1 MEKRKTFRR
10 AAGRTADIG
19 IFMSWYRPRNIFATI
34 IALALVAAGLLAAI
48 PYLVSTDV
56 IRARLIQELSNWTGY
71 SVESRQTPQ
80 ISFFPVFSASLADV
94 TIRNPWQSE
103 GTPFMKAERIEVDL
117 SLLSALMGRTEF
129 TETTIIRPR
138 FVIDEPIKSLSQ
150 IGESLAKT
158 DGRIGDVMREAR
170 AAIEANPAKPD
181 MSNVSSQPFGRIRLE
196 DAMVTFKRPLNGS
209 EEQISSISGVF
220 EWPQTSGV
228 ASFRGNA
235 IWHGEETEI
244 DSSASKA
251 LLLLAGGTSPL
262 QVNLTSTPLTLAF
275 NGSANIA
282 KNQFF
287 QGTLSLTS
295 PSLRRTLE
303 WSKTPSIPGAP
314 IGSFALDATV
324 SGSANRMK
332 LDGLTA
338 TLNNNPAKGGIEI
351 VLNDGTP
358 SITGTL
364 AFETLDLRSVLSGFM
379 PLPDG
384 SANANAVI
392 DTRFLKQANVDLR
405 VSTQKATAGSVN
417 LTNVAATAQVR
428 NGRAIFDIGEAAA
441 FNGSIAASFQL
452 AEEGDGGATGE
463 LRLNGTDVNSAAIA
477 PLLGLGNRFELGKG
491 TMSLVLKGPITRW
504 SSAMENAKGTLSMR
518 FGTGQIKSID
528 FNNLLNRA
536 KTDRFF
542 SLNEKTDAWLAFDRM
557 EIKANIMDGVAALET
572 AQVQM
577 KSGVL
582 SFAGIVTLIGKS
594 LALTGDYAVPIP
606 AAAPVPAPAA
616 TPAPAPA
623 PADATAQAAPAEQ
636 KPAPVFNH
644 TRFFIGGSW
653 DNPFISPIIAP
664 AN

>member
-1 MEKRKTFRR
+1 
-10 AAGRTADIG
+10 
-19 IFMSWYRPRNIFATI
+19 MSWYRPRNILVTI
-34 IALALVAAGLLAAI
+34 ILLALVAAGILAAA
-48 PYLVSTDV
+48 PYLVSTDL
-56 IRARLIQELSNWTGY
+56 IRVRLIQEIRNWTGY
-71 SVESRQTPQ
+71 TVDSRQTPQ
-80 ISFFPVFSASLADV
+80 ISFFPVFSASLGDV
-94 TIRNPWQSE
+94 TIRNPWQNE
-103 GTPFMKAERIEVDL
+103 GTPFMRAERIEVDL
-117 SLLSALMGRTEF
+117 SLISALMGRTEF
-129 TETTIIRPR
+129 TETKIIRPR
-138 FVIDEPIKSLSQ
+138 FVVDEPIKSLSQ
-150 IGESLAKT
+150 IGESLANT

-170 AAIEANPAKPD
+170 LAIEANPAKPD

-196 DAMVTFKRPLNGS
+196 HAMVTFKRPLNGA

-228 ASFRGNA
+228 ASFKGNA

-244 DSSASKA
+244 DTSASKA

-262 QVNLTSTPLTLAF
+262 QINLTSTPLTLAF
-275 NGSANIA
+275 NGSANIS

-287 QGTLSLTS
+287 EGTLSLTS

-303 WSKTPSIPGAP
+303 WSKTPTIPGAP
-314 IGSFALDATV
+314 IGSFALDASV

-332 LDGLTA
+332 LDRMTA
-338 TLNNNPAKGGIEI
+338 TLNDNPAKGGIEV

-358 SITGTL
+358 SVTGTL
-364 AFETLDLRSVLSGFM
+364 AFENLDLHSVLSGFM

-384 SANANAVI
+384 SANSNAVV
-392 DTRFLKQANVDLR
+392 DTKFLKQANVDLR

-428 NGRAIFDIGEAAA
+428 NGRAIFDIGEASA
-441 FNGSIAASFQL
+441 FDGSIAASFQL
-452 AEEGDGGATGE
+452 AAEGDGGATGE
-463 LRLNGTDVNSAAIA
+463 LRLNGTDVNSTLIA
-477 PLLGLGNRFELGKG
+477 PLLGLGQRFDLGKG

-504 SSAMENAKGTLSMR
+504 SSALESAKGTLSMR
-518 FGTGQIKSID
+518 FAAGQIKSLD
-528 FNNLLNRA
+528 FNNLLNKA

-542 SLNEKTDAWLAFDRM
+542 SLNEKTNAWLAFDRM
-557 EIKANIMDGVAALET
+557 EIKANIMDGVAALDT
-572 AQVQM
+572 AQIQM

-594 LALTGDYAVPIP
+594 LALTGDYAVPV
-606 AAAPVPAPAA
+606 AAAVVPAPAPAA
-616 TPAPAPA
+616 TTPVPTDGTTPPATTP
-623 PADATAQAAPAEQ
+623 APAEQ
-636 KPAPVFNH
+636 KPVQTFDH

>member
-1 MEKRKTFRR
+1 
-10 AAGRTADIG
+10 
-19 IFMSWYRPRNIFATI
+19 MSWYRPRNILATI
-34 IALALVAAGLLAAI
+34 ILLALVAAGLLAAV

-56 IRARLIQELSNWTGY
+56 IRARLIQELSSWTGY

-80 ISFFPVFSASLADV
+80 ISFFPVFSASLGDV

-117 SLLSALMGRTEF
+117 SLISAFMGRAEF
-129 TETTIIRPR
+129 TETKLIRPR

-170 AAIEANPAKPD
+170 LAIEANPAKPD

-196 DAMVTFKRPLNGS
+196 DAVVTFKRPLNGA
-209 EEQISSISGVF
+209 EEQISSITGVF

-275 NGSANIA
+275 NGSANIS

-332 LDGLTA
+332 MDGLTA
-338 TLNNNPAKGGIEI
+338 TLNDNPAKGGIEI
-351 VLNDGTP
+351 VLNDDGTP

-384 SANANAVI
+384 STNANAVI

-405 VSTQKATAGSVN
+405 VSTQKATAGSIN

-428 NGRAIFDIGEAAA
+428 NGRAIFDIGEASA
-441 FNGSIAASFQL
+441 FNGSVAASFQL
-452 AEEGDGGATGE
+452 AEEGDSGATGE
-463 LRLNGTDVNSAAIA
+463 LRLNGTDVNSASIA
-477 PLLGLGNRFELGKG
+477 PLLGLGSRFELGKG
-491 TMSLVLKGPITRW
+491 TISVVLKGPITRW

-518 FGTGQIKSID
+518 FGTGQIKSLD
-528 FNNLLNRA
+528 FNNLLNKA

-557 EIKANIMDGVAALET
+557 EIKANIMDGVAALDT
-572 AQVQM
+572 AQIQM

-582 SFAGIVTLIGKS
+582 NFAGIVTLIGKS
-594 LALTGDYAVPIP
+594 LALTGDYAVPV
-606 AAAPVPAPAA
+606 A
-616 TPAPAPA
+616 APAPA
-623 PADATAQAAPAEQ
+623 PAATAAPAVAAQAPADTAQQPAAADQ
-636 KPAPVFNH
+636 KPVQTFNH